1 MKKLI
6 LLGLAALSITAIGAA
21 KQEIPA
27 DIEKAIIR
35 ESQTYDGSEKIR
47 FRNWQTESY
56 LKMEKLGA
64 ESGIPA
70 EEFARIKQRL
80 RVMYGSNFVKQYQ
93 VLPDEI
99 RNYNELVER
108 VKLETAK
115 NIGVTEEKNNAAKAE
130 LEKNISVSKV
140 PAEVIE
146 IYKESAE
153 ALYPD
158 NYVGQKA
165 YIDASMEEYFKI
177 IEFVKKHKE
186 VLK

>member
-6 LLGLAALSITAIGAA
+6 LLGLAILSLTALGA
-21 KQEIPA
+21 KQEIPE
-27 DIEKAIIR
+27 DVEKAIIK

-47 FRNWQTESY
+47 FRKWQTESY
-56 LKMEKLGA
+56 LKMEKMGE

-70 EEFARIKQRL
+70 EEFTRIKSRL
-80 RVMYGSNFVKQYQ
+80 RAMYGSNFVKQYQ
-93 VLPDEI
+93 VLPSEI

-108 VKLETAK
+108 VKNETAR
-115 NIGVTEEKNNAAKAE
+115 NLGVTEEKNNQAKVE

-140 PAEVIE
+140 PAEVID

-153 ALYPD
+153 KLYPD

-177 IEFVKKHKE
+177 IEFVKTHKE